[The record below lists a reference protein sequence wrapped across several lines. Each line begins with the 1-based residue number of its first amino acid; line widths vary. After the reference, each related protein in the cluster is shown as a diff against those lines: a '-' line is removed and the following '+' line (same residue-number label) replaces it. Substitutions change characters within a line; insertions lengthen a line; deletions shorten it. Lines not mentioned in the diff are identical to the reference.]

1 MQQKSKKKILKNIPN
16 SLKKG
21 DKVDLSKFDSKISE
35 KKAYKAKNGWRIEK
49 DTGHHGGREW
59 KLINKAGKRIASL
72 GKDGTILAK

>member
-1 MQQKSKKKILKNIPN
+1 M
-16 SLKKG
+16 
-21 DKVDLSKFDSKISE
+21 SKFDSKISG